1 MSRSPS
7 RPSRNGHRTC
17 ELPVG
22 LERRGKVEKQ
32 AVLRALE
39 AKHLLRLT
47 ELDLAEPRE
56 RLLSVALSCCVERLG
71 SLREPSPEVLHEL
84 TLCDRHAL
92 VHCLMLGSGIR
103 EIAVMAEC
111 PGCQQKLE
119 LTLDLGSI
127 SLPGFSSPRAVALTR
142 RRKGRVERRAVRV
155 PQPADVEGAADESS
169 LLAACLGLDPR
180 EASGWLKAADRFLS
194 QSDPLGHLEIAGRCP
209 ECGRKVTGE
218 YDLVGAWL
226 KRIRREAE
234 DILREVH
241 LLASRYHWSER
252 DVLTLP
258 GPRRRAYCQLC
269 EETEPAEAMA

>member
-22 LERRGKVEKQ
+22 LERRGKVEKL

-47 ELDLAEPRE
+47 ELDLTEPRE
-56 RLLSVALSCCVERLG
+56 RLLSVALSCCIERLG
-71 SLREPSPEVLHEL
+71 SLREPSGEVVHEL

-92 VHCLMLGSGIR
+92 VHCLMLSAGIR
-103 EIAVMAEC
+103 EITVIAEC
-111 PGCQQKLE
+111 PGCHERLE
-119 LTLDLGSI
+119 LTLDLSTI
-127 SLPGFSSPRAVALTR
+127 SLPGFSSPRELLLTR
-142 RRKGRVERRAVRV
+142 KRKGHVERCRVRL
-155 PQPADVEGAADESS
+155 PRPADLESAADESS
-169 LLAACLGLDPR
+169 VLVACLGLDPR

-209 ECGRKVTGE
+209 ECGRKVSSE
-218 YDLVGAWL
+218 YDLVGVWL

-234 DILREVH
+234 EILRDVH

-258 GPRRRAYCQLC
+258 DPRRRAYCQLC
-269 EETEPAEAMA
+269 EETELAEVMA